1 MIITEKSK
9 SLLCSILRLYNAT
22 CSILRLY
29 NATFAFKWTVHA
41 LTWDKLWEVWI
52 ILNANQIICETGN
65 EAKLAQMLQIP
76 KKVDSRPNV
85 TPAPILQLSHN

>member
-9 SLLCSILRLYNAT
+9 SLI

-41 LTWDKLWEVWI
+41 LTWDKLWELWI